1 MYDPRTGKMR
11 KTKVDVKLFNLDVII
26 SVVYRVNSIMGV
38 TFRKWANEVLNNI
51 ASIIIILAFLF
62 LYNFIVVLMEK

>member
-26 SVVYRVNSIMGV
+26 SVGYRVNSIMGV